1 MKKGD
6 KEQGKKLGSICM
18 MFTYRTIGSEGMI
31 RVKLQPL
38 RSTALMYKVGSWN
51 CTSTTLSQDLAKSEG
66 IERYRVTIA
75 HLPAKSK
82 AIYTY
87 LRSIHMQIMN
97 PTHNMHL
104 ISLLIS
110 KFTLS
115 SPLY

>member
-1 MKKGD
+1 MKKRD
-6 KEQGKKLGSICM
+6 KEQDKKLGPICM
-18 MFTYRTIGSEGMI
+18 MFIYRTIGSEGMI

-38 RSTALMYKVGSWN
+38 RSTMGSWN
-51 CTSTTLSQDLAKSEG
+51 GTSTTMSQDLAKSEG

-87 LRSIHMQIMN
+87 LRSIHIQIMN